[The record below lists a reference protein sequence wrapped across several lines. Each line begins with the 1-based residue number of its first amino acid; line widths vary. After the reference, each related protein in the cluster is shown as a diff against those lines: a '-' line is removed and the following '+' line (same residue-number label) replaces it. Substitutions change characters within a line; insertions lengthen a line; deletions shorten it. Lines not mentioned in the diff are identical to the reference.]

1 MAVEFIDED
10 LFNNQNMMHQK
21 PHSNEPWMVRLLL
34 GTKIVSN
41 RKQAEVLMIVVSI
54 IFLLITAIIFGYYVF
69 GIGNPVQVKYN
80 IPSQLQTQIQNAKAN
95 HS

>member
-1 MAVEFIDED
+1 MDVEFIDEN

-34 GTKIVSN
+34 KTKIVSN
-41 RKQAEVLMIVVSI
+41 GKQANILLIATSI
-54 IFLLITAIIFGYYVF
+54 IFLLITAIVFGYYVF
-69 GIGNPVQVKYN
+69 GIGNPKQVKYN

-95 HS
+95 QS

>member
-1 MAVEFIDED
+1 MGVEFIDED

-34 GTKIVSN
+34 KIKIVSN
-41 RKQAEVLMIVVSI
+41 EKQANVLLIIVAI
-54 IFLLITAIIFGYYVF
+54 IFLLVTAIVFGYYVF

-80 IPSQLQTQIQNAKAN
+80 IPSQLQAQMQNAKTN
-95 HS
+95 QN